1 MTSDLV
7 DTVHRLD
14 PVQPHHFR
22 LDGMALHFQPLR
34 VVSQALHTL
43 DQHVL
48 MPERVLQLQM

>member
-7 DTVHRLD
+7 DSVHRLD